1 MDLQISHKEFTEWYC
16 KSEERIITQVRHVFD
31 QIDVDK
37 SESIDKEELKTLLAT
52 LDPHVTDEDVESALE
67 EMYNHG
73 DPNEITFD
81 EFSMWYKTSMLYQR
95 QQQMIEDDIE
105 GVWDNISPP
114 DDGSVRSWIWY
125 IITVPLVL
133 VLTLTI
139 PDVQRPGNGKWCVIS
154 FFLSIAWIGGFS
166 YYMVEWAEIVGATFG
181 IPDALMGLT
190 VLAAGTSVPD
200 LLSSVIVARRGQ
212 GDMAVSSSVGS
223 NIFDILVGLPIPWI
237 IYSAVYRAKP
247 VEIGAGG
254 LLISLLI
261 LIGMLVSV
269 IIAVHCQGWR
279 LTKVLGGIMFLLYL
293 AFLAQAIVR
302 SLPFNPVVSCS

>member
-1 MDLQISHKEFTEWYC
+1 M
-16 KSEERIITQVRHVFD
+16 
-31 QIDVDK
+31 
-37 SESIDKEELKTLLAT
+37 LAT
-52 LDPHVTDEDVESALE
+52 LDPHVTDEDVGSALE

-81 EFSMWYKTSMLYQR
+81 EFSVWYKTSMLYQR

-114 DDGSVRSWIWY
+114 DDGSFRSWVWY

-166 YYMVEWAEIVGATFG
+166 YFMVEWAEIVGATFG

-223 NIFDILVGLPIPWI
+223 NIFDILVGLPVPWI
-237 IYSAVYRAKP
+237 IYSAVNKATP
-247 VEIGAGG
+247 VE
-254 LLISLLI
+254 
-261 LIGMLVSV
+261 
-269 IIAVHCQGWR
+269 
-279 LTKVLGGIMFLLYL
+279 
-293 AFLAQAIVR
+293 VR
-302 SLPFNPVVSCS
+302 DF